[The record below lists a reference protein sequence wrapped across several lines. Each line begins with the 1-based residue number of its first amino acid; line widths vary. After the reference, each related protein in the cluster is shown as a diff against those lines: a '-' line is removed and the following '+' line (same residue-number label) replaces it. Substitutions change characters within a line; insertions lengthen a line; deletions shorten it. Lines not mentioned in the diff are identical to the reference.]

1 MSTPLLPLPRMLPTR
16 FSEPWRFFRL
26 PSERISTRDEAAGRT
41 ERTVQRPS
49 ADVVCVEVSGEV
61 KEGRGV
67 LPEFESEPSPPL
79 GLPPR
84 KPKALPFCA
93 RSERVDA
100 AATCAQ
106 DVACARSG
114 RQTGEKQDAPTPLEL
129 PCGTGAALTTARVAA
144 RRARAK
150 RMVDVGGGVAGEDG
164 GRMDGRA
171 VRRGKEVACG
181 VRDR

>member
-1 MSTPLLPLPRMLPTR
+1 MVAKVDDAPNSEGAPPLSTPLLPLPRMLPTR
-16 FSEPWRFFRL
+16 FPEPWRFFKL
-26 PSERISTRDEAAGRT
+26 PSEQISTRDEAAGRT
-41 ERTVQRPS
+41 ERTIQRPS
-49 ADVVCVEVSGEV
+49 ADVVCVEVSREV

-114 RQTGEKQDAPTPLEL
+114 RRTGEKQTH
-129 PCGTGAALTTARVAA
+129 
-144 RRARAK
+144 RRRSSCL
-150 RMVDVGGGVAGEDG
+150 AGPEQ
-164 GRMDGRA
+164 R
-171 VRRGKEVACG
+171 
-181 VRDR
+181 